1 MIVESAKLPSKSRQ
15 VGWYLLH
22 VAPVRYRPG
31 VFISVGQP
39 NGFILSPD
47 VEIKA
52 SRPDEAAG
60 ELTEALT
67 KRAMACVS

>member
-1 MIVESAKLPSKSRQ
+1 MYAFEPHKSGKLEN
-15 VGWYLLH
+15 VTNEM
-22 VAPVRYRPG
+22 RYRPG

>member
-1 MIVESAKLPSKSRQ
+1 M
-15 VGWYLLH
+15 WYLLH

-47 VEIKA
+47 AVIKA
-52 SRPDEAAG
+52 SQPEEAAC
-60 ELTEALT
+60 EFTDALT
-67 KRAMACVS
+67 IRAMACVF